1 MRSQGGKVVKYMRG
15 RGLSLRVLERAFSR
29 VDRMFVLSL
38 LEEFDMVEWKGR
50 SGSWEDEVRK
60 LADRSN
66 LL

>member
-1 MRSQGGKVVKYMRG
+1 MRF
-15 RGLSLRVLERAFSR
+15 RVLERAFSR
-29 VDRMFVLSL
+29 VDGMFVLSL
-38 LEEFDMVEWKGR
+38 LEEFDMFEWKGR